1 MDAVP
6 GFQLILDG
14 HGSENIGENTH
25 FSLRILTK
33 FRKSF
38 REKSFVWLVQEYLD
52 VWVKLPAGLPA
63 CG

>member
-1 MDAVP
+1 MVMDAVP

-38 REKSFVWLVQEYLD
+38 REKSFLWLVQEYLD
-52 VWVKLPAGLPA
+52 D
-63 CG
+63 